1 MKHRQEEDFTV
12 DNVEVSCVQICM
24 CETRNIPHQHNGAVV
39 PEPESQRKFS
49 YIFNQV
55 SYLGIRLF
63 NQNGS
68 FCLNNAQN

>member
-1 MKHRQEEDFTV
+1 M
-12 DNVEVSCVQICM
+12 QICM

-39 PEPESQRKFS
+39 PEPESQRKIMK
-49 YIFNQV
+49 IFIYFQPG